1 MMLVLYLVFDQ
12 FIWKPQRESA
22 RLAAGT
28 EEVIPVQTVPD
39 SLEMASMPA
48 VAVDSLFNTAAAAVE
63 SLVLENDNIRV
74 QFSTLGAEINSIQL
88 KNYDFG
94 PDKHVDLIPP
104 NSSILKASI
113 YTTGNSIELS
123 NLNFAYE
130 RDAAANSIRFYLE
143 GENGASIQ
151 RTYTLDEQYG
161 IHTKA
166 DIQNM
171 GSINGLRLD
180 LMAGI
185 ADSENNTKSKA
196 QDYRFYLY
204 ADNEIL
210 KVSLAKM
217 RKNQPQGS
225 FGSFAWAA
233 VRSKYFTLALKEN
246 EPPLTQS
253 FSSTIN
259 SETANPGFAIDS
271 FQNTTKPS
279 WQQSFVL
286 FAGPADADILKG
298 YGRQMENIA
307 ERGANWLRWLV
318 NIIAWFLSWLHSY
331 IKNYGVVLII
341 LALVL
346 KVVLHPLT
354 NKSMQASFKMQKIQ
368 PQMQYLQKKYKDD
381 QKTLQLEMSKLYK
394 EAGANPISGCLPLL
408 LQMPIFISLYNV
420 LRYSLDMRNAGF
432 VFWLKDLSEPDPY
445 LVLPI
450 IMGVFM
456 VIQSLMM
463 QPPKGN
469 PEDMDDKQRAAQSSQ
484 KMMTW
489 MMPIM
494 MFFIFRNMPAGL
506 VLYWTVFNIFSVIQQ
521 YYLLKQHRNK
531 D

>member
-1 MMLVLYLVFDQ
+1 MLVLYLVFDQ
-12 FIWKPQRESA
+12 FVWKPQRESV

-28 EEVIPVQTVPD
+28 EEVIPVPAAPESPD
-39 SLEMASMPA
+39 LAIMPSIAS
-48 VAVDSLFNTAAAAVE
+48 DSLFIGNDAQE
-63 SLVLENDNIRV
+63 NIILENANLRV
-74 QFSTLGAEINSIQL
+74 QFSTRGAVITSIQL
-88 KNYDFG
+88 KHFDFG
-94 PDKHVDLIPP
+94 PDKQVDLIPA
-104 NSSILKASI
+104 NSAILKTSLYSMGKSI
-113 YTTGNSIELS
+113 DLS
-123 NLNFAYE
+123 DLNFSYE
-130 RDAAANSIRFYLE
+130 ADYALSTVNFYLE
-143 GENGASIQ
+143 GENGATIRRNYS
-151 RTYTLDEQYG
+151 LDQQYG
-161 IHTKA
+161 IHTTA

-171 GSINGLRLD
+171 GNINGLRLD
-180 LMAGI
+180 LMDGI

-196 QDYRFYLY
+196 QDYRFYMY

-210 KVSLAKM
+210 KVPLSKM

-233 VRSKYFTLALKEN
+233 VRSKYFTIALKEN
-246 EPPLTQS
+246 EPSLTQS
-253 FSSTIN
+253 FSSRIN
-259 SETANPGFAIDS
+259 SETANPGFAVDS
-271 FQNTTKPS
+271 FQSTARPG

-286 FAGPADADILKG
+286 YAGPADADILKE

-331 IKNYGVVLII
+331 IRNYGVVLII

-346 KVVLHPLT
+346 KVILHPLT
-354 NKSMQASFKMQKIQ
+354 NKSMQASLKMQKIQ
-368 PQMQYLQKKYKDD
+368 PQMQFLQKKYKDD
-381 QKTLQLEMSKLYK
+381 PKTLQIEMSKLYK
-394 EAGANPISGCLPLL
+394 EAGANPMSGCLPLL

-420 LRYSLDMRNAGF
+420 LRYSLDMRNASF

-469 PEDMDDKQRAAQSSQ
+469 PEEMDDKQRAAQSSQ

-531 D
+531 E